1 MDIVRRVQD
10 ILLKPRE
17 TWPTIASEPGDV
29 ASLYKNY
36 LLILAAIPP
45 LAGFI
50 GMSLIGFGFIR
61 IPLMFGL
68 SSMVAQY
75 VLTLV
80 MVYVLALVVD
90 ALAPTFGGMRDKLRA
105 LKLVVYGSTAAM
117 VGGIF
122 SLLPALSILGLVAA
136 LYSIYLFYLG
146 LPVLMRCPQ
155 DKAVAYTAVVG
166 VISIVAGLVVGAL
179 AAATLPAMHGRGAMW
194 GGAPSDTT
202 VRIGTPKGDV
212 TIDTAKMQ
220 EFAKQME
227 AVGERAQKAAV
238 TGIDAAKLEALA
250 RPAVKQ

>member
-80 MVYVLALVVD
+80 MVYVVALVVD

-166 VISIVAGLVVGAL
+166 VISIVAGLVG
-179 AAATLPAMHGRGAMW
+179 GAMW

-238 TGIDAAKLEALA
+238 TGIDAAKLGALA